1 MVRGRAEIGRKCI
14 GGRKGTISS
23 IMRRLFYLAIWHLA
37 ASRLP
42 GTNAPGGR
50 AFKWI
55 RFLVCRRL
63 FKECGANVDIGRKV
77 SFGSGQKISIGEN
90 SGVGV
95 NSLLAGTVRIG
106 KNVMMGPD
114 VMMITE
120 NHEFSR
126 VDIPMKLQG
135 VCRER
140 PIEIGD
146 DVWLGARVIV
156 LPGVRVGCGAIIGA
170 GAVVVGDIPDRAI
183 AVGNPARV
191 IQYRTAK
198 TLSSII

>member
-1 MVRGRAEIGRKCI
+1 M
-14 GGRKGTISS
+14 SL
-23 IMRRLFYLAIWHLA
+23 RRLFYLAIWHLA

-42 GTNAPGGR
+42 GSNAPGGR

-63 FKECGANVDIGRKV
+63 FLECGANVDIGRKA
-77 SFGSGQKISIGEN
+77 SFGSGRKISIGDN
-90 SGVGV
+90 SGIGV
-95 NSLLAGTVRIG
+95 NALLAGTVRIG

-114 VMMITE
+114 VMMITA
-120 NHEFSR
+120 NHAFLR
-126 VDIPMKLQG
+126 TDIPMNLQG
-135 VCRER
+135 VCCEE

-156 LPGVRVGCGAIIGA
+156 LPGVSVGRGAVIGA
-170 GAVVVGDIPDRAI
+170 GAVVAGDIPDRAI

-191 IQYRTAK
+191 VKYRTAK
-198 TLSSII
+198 TARII